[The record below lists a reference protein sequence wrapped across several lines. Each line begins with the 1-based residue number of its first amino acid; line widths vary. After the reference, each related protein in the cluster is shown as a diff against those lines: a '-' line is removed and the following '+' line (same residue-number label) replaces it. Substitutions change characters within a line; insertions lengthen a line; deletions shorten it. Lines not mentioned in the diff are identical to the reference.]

1 MSKAVLMKDL
11 SDMINDAYLDVI
23 KWRTKEGEILYLFQ
37 MRDSHLRNC
46 IKFLERK
53 LEKSDNKVDINFYI
67 DAMKYEL
74 SKR

>member
-1 MSKAVLMKDL
+1 MSKEVLMKDL

-46 IKFLERK
+46 IKFLERN